1 MTNEEILEA
10 IEVMDKLSP
19 VLFDDQVETFGC
31 NPFGFELH
39 TNGDCVAIEFLGYP
53 IWSSENDERAYLDDE
68 DDYETLEDFLR
79 RKANNLLKVARS
91 IKIC

>member
-1 MTNEEILEA
+1 MTNEEILEV
-10 IEVMDKLSP
+10 IEIVDKLNPELS
-19 VLFDDQVETFGC
+19 DDMLETFGY

-53 IWSSENDERAYLDDE
+53 IWSSENDEREYDDE
-68 DDYETLEDFLR
+68 KDDYKPLEEFLR
-79 RKANNLLKVARS
+79 REANKLLDVIRS